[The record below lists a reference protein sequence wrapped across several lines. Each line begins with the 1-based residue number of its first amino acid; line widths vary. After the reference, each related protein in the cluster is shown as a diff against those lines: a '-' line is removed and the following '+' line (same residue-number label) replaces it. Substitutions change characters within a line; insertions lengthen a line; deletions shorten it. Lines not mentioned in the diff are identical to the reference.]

1 MENIKYVYLYCSN
14 CYNNYCSDYYF
25 NFNYVK
31 SVRFINHYLC
41 VRYDGTNEQYDGD
54 VSSAD
59 PEVVNLLENVNC

>member
-1 MENIKYVYLYCSN
+1 LKYKKYVYLSIAAIAIIITVL
-14 CYNNYCSDYYF
+14 YYY
-25 NFNYVK
+25 FNYVK
-31 SVRFINHYLC
+31 PVRFINHYLC

>member
-1 MENIKYVYLYCSN
+1 MKYKKYVYLSIAAIAIIITVL
-14 CYNNYCSDYYF
+14 YYY
-25 NFNYVK
+25 FNYVK
-31 SVRFINHYLC
+31 PVRFINHYLC